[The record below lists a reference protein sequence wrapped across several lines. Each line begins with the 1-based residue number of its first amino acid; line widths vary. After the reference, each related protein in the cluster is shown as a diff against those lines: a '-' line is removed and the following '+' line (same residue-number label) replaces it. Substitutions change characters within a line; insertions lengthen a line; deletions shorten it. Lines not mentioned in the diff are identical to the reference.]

1 MNILLRLNKYITL
14 LFILLIST
22 GETGYAQTYGFNENW
37 LIGVNGG
44 ATSFFG
50 DLSVYDSKPLEK
62 LSVESDL
69 AYSLFF
75 GKQLSPVFEIKL
87 GYLSGN
93 LKGRNEAFQMYFNN
107 SFNEIYLTTDISFSR
122 LLFPYNNSPFD
133 FYATG
138 GLGSLE
144 SHAVKRQITDN
155 AIVEEQYLNF
165 FDTESYSN
173 STVVKAGVGL
183 NYKMGNKWNAATE
196 VIVILAGNDLLD
208 AQMGNTGTND
218 YYSYI
223 SIGLNYIINSNR
235 KYHNYS
241 LPCGT
246 PKSPF
251 KHRESSQHQAWLPF
265 N

>member
-1 MNILLRLNKYITL
+1 MNILLRLNKCIAL
-14 LFILLIST
+14 LFISLIST
-22 GETGYAQTYGFNENW
+22 CGTANAQSYRFNENW
-37 LIGVNGG
+37 LIGANGG

-50 DLSVYDSKPLEK
+50 DLSVYDSKPIDK
-62 LSVESDL
+62 LSEESDL
-69 AYSLFF
+69 AYSIFI
-75 GKQLSPVFEIKL
+75 GKQVSPVFAIKL

-107 SFNEIYLTTDISFSR
+107 SFHEIYLTTDISFFR
-122 LLFPYNNSPFD
+122 ILFPYNNSPID

-138 GLGSLE
+138 GIGSLE
-144 SHAVKRQITDN
+144 SHAVKRQIIDN
-155 AIVEEQYLNF
+155 AIVEEQELNF
-165 FDTESYSN
+165 FNTESISN
-173 STVVKAGVGL
+173 STVIKAGIGF
-183 NYKMGNKWNAATE
+183 NYKMGDKWNAGTE
-196 VIVILAGNDLLD
+196 VVVMLSGNDLLD
-208 AQMGNTGTND
+208 AQMGNTGIND

-223 SIGLNYIINSNR
+223 SVGLSYLINSNR

-251 KHRESSQHQAWLPF
+251 KRRESRQHQAWLPF